1 MEPAARQGGPGQ
13 SLAPGQGREKRRDRG
28 TAVAL
33 GRPVP
38 KFSCEADNACSD
50 DWGAQKGRKQLQG
63 FS

>member
-1 MEPAARQGGPGQ
+1 M
-13 SLAPGQGREKRRDRG
+13 
-28 TAVAL
+28 